1 MQITA
6 AMVKEL
12 RERTGS
18 GMMECKKAL
27 QEAGGDIDTA
37 IENMRKSGLAKADKK
52 AGRVAAEGRIAI
64 KISDDGKTAAIVEVN
79 CETDFVSGG
88 DDFLD
93 FVNAVAVA
101 ALENKPESVEALV
114 SLTIDGG
121 QSIEER
127 RKEMVSRIGENIQVR
142 RFEIMSADNAA
153 FGSYLHGTRIGVLI
167 GMENGKDELI
177 KDVAMHI
184 AASKPTC
191 VTEDQ
196 VPPEV
201 SCDPSVNPHGNR
213 NPRAPGNGG
222 QGQNQDGFYQLN
234 AYDPT
239 LLCEV
244 TLEVFDGDGY
254 VFAGILPGDVIKYTQ
269 DDSIP
274 QEQKKMGSG
283 RGQAGA
289 VAWHLIGH
297 GDLSFTATDTSGNT
311 SAAAVCLV
319 PPPPK

>member
-64 KISDDGKTAAIVEVN
+64 KISEDGKTAAIVEVN

-93 FVNAVAVA
+93 FVNAVAAA

-114 SLTIDGG
+114 LLPVDGG
-121 QSIEER
+121 QSIEET

-201 SCDPSVNPHGNR
+201 LEKEREILIAQAQDSGKPQDIIEKMVDGRIRKYLAEITLVGQPFVKDPDKTVGALLKDEGANVTGFVRFEVGEGIEKKQENFADEVMAQVN
-213 NPRAPGNGG
+213 A
-222 QGQNQDGFYQLN
+222 
-234 AYDPT
+234 
-239 LLCEV
+239 
-244 TLEVFDGDGY
+244 
-254 VFAGILPGDVIKYTQ
+254 
-269 DDSIP
+269 S
-274 QEQKKMGSG
+274 
-283 RGQAGA
+283 
-289 VAWHLIGH
+289 
-297 GDLSFTATDTSGNT
+297 
-311 SAAAVCLV
+311 
-319 PPPPK
+319 